1 MGRALLTIAAI
12 VLAVFALL
20 TILMP
25 ERLEA
30 VGTTGTLLAFGTALL
45 AASIGTRS
53 LFVSREEGGTAP
65 QSAAEAVRY
74 ALLWGGVI
82 LVMIGVFKLF
92 PGLEQW
98 WISH

>member
-25 ERLEA
+25 ERLET
-30 VGTTGTLLAFGTALL
+30 VGTSGTLLAFGTALV
-45 AASIGTRS
+45 AASVGARS
-53 LFVSREEGGTAP
+53 LFIRREDGGTAP
-65 QSAAEAVRY
+65 QTASEALRY
-74 ALLWGGVI
+74 AILWGGVI
-82 LVMIGVFKLF
+82 LVLVGIFKLF

-98 WISH
+98 WINH